1 VGVIAVTIYYCTR
14 PYDHYDDEDCY
25 VPRNRD
31 KSQEDNMGGEDMDP
45 FKGKGPKDPV
55 DYKKARRAIEEAK
68 QKSGRGGKD
77 NIDPNDPDR

>member
-1 VGVIAVTIYYCTR
+1 
-14 PYDHYDDEDCY
+14 
-25 VPRNRD
+25 
-31 KSQEDNMGGEDMDP
+31 MGGEDMDP